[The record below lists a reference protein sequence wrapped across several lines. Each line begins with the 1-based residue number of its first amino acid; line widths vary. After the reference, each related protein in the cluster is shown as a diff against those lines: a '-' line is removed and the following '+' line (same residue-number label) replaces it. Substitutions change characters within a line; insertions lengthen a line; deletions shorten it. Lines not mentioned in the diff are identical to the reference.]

1 MRAVTPAARAL
12 GYGRGMT
19 APTALA
25 YWIIGGV
32 LAASLLAPAIIGSD
46 GWLVPLVV
54 LPFGLVYAAFDKKL
68 RDKEA
73 SGEASAH

>member
-1 MRAVTPAARAL
+1 
-12 GYGRGMT
+12 MT

-32 LAASLLAPAIIGSD
+32 LLASLLAPAIIGSD
-46 GWLVPLVV
+46 GWVVPLAV
-54 LPFGLVYAAFDKKL
+54 LPFGLVYAVIDKKL

-73 SGEASAH
+73 SGEAGAH

>member
-1 MRAVTPAARAL
+1 
-12 GYGRGMT
+12 MT

-32 LAASLLAPAIIGSD
+32 LLASLLAPAIFGAD

-54 LPFGLVYAAFDKKL
+54 LPFGLAYAALDKKL
-68 RDKEA
+68 RDREA

>member
-1 MRAVTPAARAL
+1 
-12 GYGRGMT
+12 MT

-32 LAASLLAPAIIGSD
+32 IAAAMLAPLIIGKD
-46 GWLVPLVV
+46 GWIVPIAG
-54 LPFGLVYAAFDKKL
+54 LPFGLIYAAVDKKL

-73 SGEASAH
+73 AGEAH

>member
-1 MRAVTPAARAL
+1 
-12 GYGRGMT
+12 MT

-32 LAASLLAPAIIGSD
+32 LAVSLLAPLIIGRD
-46 GWLVPLVV
+46 GWLVPVV
-54 LPFGLVYAAFDKKL
+54 VIPFAIVYALIDKRL
-68 RDKEA
+68 RDREA

>member
-1 MRAVTPAARAL
+1 
-12 GYGRGMT
+12 MT

-32 LAASLLAPAIIGSD
+32 MAPALLGPAIIGKD
-46 GWLVPLVV
+46 GWFVPPAVI
-54 LPFGLVYAAFDKKL
+54 PFGLAYAAIDKKL

-73 SGEASAH
+73 AGEAH